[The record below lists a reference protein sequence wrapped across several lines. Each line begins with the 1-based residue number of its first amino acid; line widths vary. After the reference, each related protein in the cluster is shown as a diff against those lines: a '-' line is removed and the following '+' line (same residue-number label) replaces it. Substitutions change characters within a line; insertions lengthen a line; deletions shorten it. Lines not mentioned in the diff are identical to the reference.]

1 MSSTPVIELDS
12 TPDLEAAR
20 EYSYSVKIINPAQ
33 KKAFSVRKLRVQMHF
48 SSLETLKE
56 QLIENFN
63 DLITDPYKLE
73 FGYIGPGHGSRGKQN
88 WITAD
93 EDVED
98 MYEEYNSKH
107 RKDIMLWFYAGDTT
121 SHKSTK
127 QKRSRSPL
135 KKHSNY
141 QAKLEKVELILGRL
155 KEKHAATYSEERLR
169 AWAHLIEMEKHSSY
183 DEPPN
188 TPFFAGKGLK
198 TAKLASDAARSSTTG
213 MSSSN
218 GVSPSKRLIMHSQ
231 CIEQLDRWHTLLEKG
246 CITQADYDEMHGKI
260 MADMKNI

>member
-1 MSSTPVIELDS
+1 MSSTPVIKLDS

-33 KKAFSVRKLRVQMHF
+33 KKAFSVRKLFVQMHF
-48 SSLETLKE
+48 SSLEVLKE
-56 QLIENFN
+56 QLTENFN

-73 FGYIGPGHGSRGKQN
+73 FGYIGPGHGSHGKQN

-121 SHKSTK
+121 SHTSTK
-127 QKRSRSPL
+127 QKRSRSPS
-135 KKHSNY
+135 KKQSNY
-141 QAKLEKVELILGRL
+141 QVKLEKVELILGRL
-155 KEKHAATYSEERLR
+155 KEKHAAAYSEEKYVLGRTLLK
-169 AWAHLIEMEKHSSY
+169 WKNIHHMTNHQIHL
-183 DEPPN
+183 
-188 TPFFAGKGLK
+188 FFAGKGLK
-198 TAKLASDAARSSTTG
+198 AAKLASDTARSTTG

-231 CIEQLDRWHTLLEKG
+231 CIEQLDRWHT
-246 CITQADYDEMHGKI
+246 HF
-260 MADMKNI
+260 